1 MNSYKIV
8 QAKFDSVEY
17 PILIGKDVRNNLID
31 LIKEKTSNSK
41 IIIVADVF
49 FKDNLCKDIEDILN
63 KEDYELFTYYMEAGK
78 GNKTINEV
86 LKIFGIME
94 ENNLARD
101 STLIAIGGGVIGDLA
116 GFVASTWLRGMNL
129 IHIPT
134 TLMAMVDSSI
144 GGKVAIN
151 YRQTINAIGN
161 YYHPMCNIMDLSI
174 IDTLS
179 HRDYL
184 SGLAEVIKCAMIN
197 DIDFFDYLEN
207 NKNIILKKEY
217 NTVIDFILKTIQIK
231 INHVNGDL
239 REGGKRLL
247 LNYGHTL
254 GHAIEISTE
263 KNHQEQLR
271 HGEGVSI
278 GIIAVAY
285 IATKHLNLND
295 SIQKRYENIL
305 NQYGLPIKIS
315 ASKLGFKRE
324 ILLKKCFDNVKKDKK
339 RLNNHIRLVLSD
351 KIGSAKVY
359 DNVPFTLIEEAFK
372 YVIEE

>member
-161 YYHPMCNIMDLSI
+161 YYHPVCNIMDLSI

-359 DNVPFTLIEEAFK
+359 DNVPFRLIEEAFK